1 MEYKLLKNIA
11 QITMGQSPD
20 SSSYNEEEK
29 GLPFYQ
35 GNADFGE
42 LYPTARVWCDAPKK
56 IASEGDILISVRAP
70 IGALNYASEDC
81 CIGRG
86 LAAITIK
93 NEAEKNYVYHLL
105 KARKTDL
112 NSKGTGSTFK
122 AIGKSVL
129 EEVQVPVISREQQEI
144 SMQLMDTI
152 ENVIR
157 QRKKELRLLDEL
169 VKARFVEMFGT
180 LHDNENGFEVVT
192 IEDICSL
199 IKDGTHQTPQY
210 TENKEEGFKFLS
222 SKDVMSQKIDW
233 TDIKYIP
240 AELHEKLYATIKPQR
255 NDILMSK
262 NGVNY
267 GVAAVNDTDEIF
279 DIYVSLALL
288 RPKEEIDPVFLRCV
302 INNPETKRQF
312 DSSIKGIGVPNLH
325 LGEIRKTKIF
335 LPPIELQKEFVSF
348 ADQVDKSKFDGMAW
362 QRWLFSVGMKSAGG
376 NNPCGAKAQDKD
388 EFGRKK

>member
-129 EEVQVPVISREQQEI
+129 EEVQVPVISREQQKI

-169 VKARFVEMFGT
+169 VKARFVE
-180 LHDNENGFEVVT
+180 L
-192 IEDICSL
+192 
-199 IKDGTHQTPQY
+199 
-210 TENKEEGFKFLS
+210 TENVNTVATRMGDIATYINGYAFKPTDWKESGLPIIRIQNLNDATAKYNYFDGEIDSKYLVTAGDVLVSWATHLEAYIWDGNSAWLNQHIFKTVFDKMPVNKSYFVYATEDALMQAFKNAHGFKPTMEHIKRSDFENAIVKLP
-222 SKDVMSQKIDW
+222 
-233 TDIKYIP
+233 DI
-240 AELHEKLYATIKPQR
+240 
-255 NDILMSK
+255 
-262 NGVNY
+262 
-267 GVAAVNDTDEIF
+267 EIQ
-279 DIYVSLALL
+279 
-288 RPKEEIDPVFLRCV
+288 
-302 INNPETKRQF
+302 NQ
-312 DSSIKGIGVPNLH
+312 
-325 LGEIRKTKIF
+325 
-335 LPPIELQKEFVSF
+335 F
-348 ADQVDKSKFDGMAW
+348 ADFVARTNKSKLM
-362 QRWLFSVGMKSAGG
+362 
-376 NNPCGAKAQDKD
+376 
-388 EFGRKK
+388 E